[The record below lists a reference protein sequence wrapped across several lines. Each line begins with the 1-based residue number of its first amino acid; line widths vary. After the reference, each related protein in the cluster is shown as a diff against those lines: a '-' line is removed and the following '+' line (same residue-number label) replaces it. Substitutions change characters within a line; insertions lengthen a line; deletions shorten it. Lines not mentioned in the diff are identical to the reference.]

1 MRHDDDYSGYLGGGD
16 RLCHPASGL
25 ETINASKEA
34 QESKMKKVLFG
45 ALALGVVVL
54 AAPASAATTA
64 DVGVSATV
72 VSSCSIT
79 ALPVEFGNYDALSA
93 TADDAT
99 GSVSVSCSVGSNPKI
114 WLGQGL
120 YAGGGS
126 TDAVPVRRMANGANR
141 LSYQLFQESGRTTIW
156 GATDPSSPA
165 AVTANDLDPVTSTIY
180 GRIPINQLSTVGAY
194 ADTVLATV
202 NF

>member
-1 MRHDDDYSGYLGGGD
+1 
-16 RLCHPASGL
+16 
-25 ETINASKEA
+25 
-34 QESKMKKVLFG
+34 MKKVLFG
-45 ALALGVVVL
+45 TLALGLVVL

-64 DVGVSATV
+64 DVAISATV

-79 ALPVEFGNYDALSA
+79 ALPVAFGNYDALSA

-99 GSVSVSCSVGSNPKI
+99 GSVAVSCSVGSNPVI

-120 YAGGGS
+120 NADTGS
-126 TDAVPVRRMANGANR
+126 SAVAPIRQMTDGTDF
-141 LSYQLFQESGRTTIW
+141 LGYQLFQDASRTTVW
-156 GATDPSSPA
+156 GADNSSAPA
-165 AVTANDLDPVTSTIY
+165 AAEAVDLDPVTSTIY

-194 ADTVLATV
+194 SDTVVATV